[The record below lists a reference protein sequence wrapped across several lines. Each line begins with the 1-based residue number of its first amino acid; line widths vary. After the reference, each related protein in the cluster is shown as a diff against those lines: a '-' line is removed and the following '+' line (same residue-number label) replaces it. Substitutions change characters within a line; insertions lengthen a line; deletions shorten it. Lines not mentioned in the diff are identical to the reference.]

1 MMLRA
6 RWMAWLWLGA
16 VFSFGCASDFNWP
29 DVVLVEALQGETVVE
44 TLELSEVNEDAFV
57 GDIPVDASFQIL
69 FDETMD
75 STTTQENIWIED
87 AARNVIDVST
97 SARLEVVT
105 ATPVDGPLEPGQ
117 NHVLHIGDD
126 IQDISGH
133 ELLNGYDISFFT
145 AQ

>member
-1 MMLRA
+1 MLRV
-6 RWMAWLWLGA
+6 RWMSWLWLGV
-16 VFSFGCASDFNWP
+16 VFTVGCASDFNWP
-29 DVVLVEALQGETVVE
+29 DVISVEALQGETIVE

-57 GDIPVDASFQIL
+57 GDVPVDATFQIF

-75 STTTQENIWIED
+75 ATTTHDNIWIED
-87 AARNVIDVST
+87 VARNVIAVTT

-105 ATPVDGPLEPGQ
+105 VAPVDGPLEPGQ

-126 IQDISGH
+126 IQDIAGH
-133 ELLNGYDISFFT
+133 ELLNGYDITFFT